1 MRFLTDFISRANRS
15 AKLNVLAIAFLLA
28 FYWRCFDIWFYQDDF
43 GWLHLAPVGSLSEFV
58 HSLFFAKAHGSV
70 RVISTN
76 AYFMLFGTVFGLNPL
91 PFHLAVFG
99 AAAGVLLLLPAILRR
114 LGANDWGGFAAQM
127 VWVGNSCVA
136 VSLCWIS
143 IFNQTLCLFL
153 LLAAFLCL
161 MRYSETGQRRW
172 LALQW
177 VVFLL
182 GFGALEVNV
191 LYPALAFAW
200 AWWFARRLCRIIA
213 PMFAVSGAYAAG
225 QFLLSPPESS
235 GPYALVMGWHIAGT
249 FWKYVEMAV
258 GPVRLAHFAGVPGW
272 LAFSSTVM
280 LAGAAVWAVVRRGKA
295 GWIAAAWF
303 LLPLIPYLP
312 LRDHVMDYYL
322 TVPVA
327 GMAMLA
333 GLVWSRAAAPI
344 LVLYLVFNLP
354 AAWMTVSWHR
364 ERSHR
369 ARDVV
374 EAVVEI
380 HRARPQ
386 QAILLTGVD
395 TATFEAAIADLPFEL
410 YGIKN
415 VRLAPGAERTIRDA
429 AGLAHLYVM
438 PPDKA
443 IGEVEAGRAA
453 VYDIS
458 GPRVRNVTARSLR
471 LWKAGVF
478 P

>member
-1 MRFLTDFISRANRS
+1 MRFLTDFISTASRS
-15 AKLNVLAIAFLLA
+15 TKLTVLAIAFLLA

-43 GWLHLAPVGSLSEFV
+43 GWLHLAPVRSLSEFV

-70 RVISTN
+70 RVLSTN
-76 AYFMLFGTVFGLNPL
+76 AYFMWFGTVFGLNPL

-99 AAAGVLLLLPAILRR
+99 VAAGVLVLLPAVLRR
-114 LGANDWGGFAAQM
+114 LGATEWGSFAAQV
-127 VWVGNSCVA
+127 VWLGNSCVA

-161 MRYSETGQRRW
+161 MRYAETGKRRW

-177 VVFLL
+177 VAFIL

-191 LYPALAFAW
+191 VYPALALAW
-200 AWWFARRLCRIIA
+200 AWWFARPLWKIVA
-213 PMFAVSGAYAAG
+213 PMFAVSGVYAAG

-235 GPYALVMGWHIAGT
+235 GPYALVIGSHIAGT
-249 FWKYVEMAV
+249 FWRYVELAV
-258 GPVRLAHFAGVPGW
+258 GPVRLAHFVGLPGW
-272 LAFSSTVM
+272 IVAGCSLL
-280 LAGAAVWAVVRRGKA
+280 LAGAAVWTAVWRGKA
-295 GWIAAAWF
+295 GWVAAAWF
-303 LLPLIPYLP
+303 LLPLVPYLP

-333 GLVWSRAAAPI
+333 GLVWSRAAAPV
-344 LVLYLVFNLP
+344 LVLYLAFNLP
-354 AAWMTVSWHR
+354 AAWMTVTWHR
-364 ERSHR
+364 ERSQR
-369 ARDVV
+369 AKDVV

-395 TATFEAAIADLPFEL
+395 TDTFEAAIADLPFEL
-410 YGIKN
+410 YGIKD
-415 VRLAPGAERTIRDA
+415 VWLAPGAERPVRDA
-429 AGLAHLYVM
+429 RGLAPSYVM
-438 PPDKA
+438 PLDKA
-443 IGEVEAGRAA
+443 IAAAEAGRAS

-458 GPRVRNVTARSLR
+458 GSRVRNVTARSLR
-471 LWKAGVF
+471 LWKAGSF